1 MVGSKFIF
9 YDYETFTSNVKG
21 SVSQFAGIKTD
32 ADFEVETTT
41 NIFCKSA
48 DDCLIEPE
56 ACFVTG
62 VTPLDT
68 IDGLGEYEFAHRIND
83 LFLEDE
89 KTTIV
94 GYNSASFDDEV
105 TRNLFYRNAID
116 PYAWSW
122 KGRNSRLDIMPLVIQ
137 VAALKPDVLVIP
149 EVDDFDDDGNVVGK
163 KVSFKLEELSKANG
177 IVHENAHDALS
188 DVVCLIEITKRI
200 KAKAP
205 DLFAAYIEFNSK
217 KNVTAFLNNNDT
229 FGYASFRFGRESLY
243 TAPVIKL
250 GEIKDGKYLA
260 WDLRVSPE
268 EFLSMKEE
276 QVSELISMKRS
287 ERVELGL
294 PERHG
299 LFSIKA
305 NGLPAIFKKEFLDD
319 SIAER
324 LGYDYESIVKN
335 KDKILSSP
343 AFVDMLLS
351 VYRERKFDP
360 IPNDTDLNLYCSENG
375 GFFGNDEQSVISKFH
390 NCESWNERLTIYN
403 EQSEESRMRQ
413 LFFRVIGRN
422 SPEVFV
428 GESAELWLEYVG
440 SRLRGKEFNSY
451 TSLFELKE
459 KLESEDFVAQWVV
472 TADDQ
477 VVLGKLLAYLEQ
489 KMRSHLTEPNKH

>member
-1 MVGSKFIF
+1 MGDQKFVF

-32 ADFEVETTT
+32 ANFEVEKTTD
-41 NIFCKSA
+41 IFCKSS

-68 IDGLGEYEFAHRIND
+68 CDGVAEYEFAHKINN

-89 KTTIV
+89 NTTIV
-94 GYNSASFDDEV
+94 GYNSVSFDDEV

-149 EVDDFDDDGNVVGK
+149 EVDDFDGDGNVVGK
-163 KVSFKLEELSKANG
+163 KVSFKLEELSKVNG
-177 IVHENAHDALS
+177 ITHESAHNALS
-188 DVVCLIEITKRI
+188 DVVALIEITKII
-200 KAKAP
+200 KEKAP
-205 DLFAAYIEFNSK
+205 DLFSAYVEFNNK
-217 KNVTAFLNNNDT
+217 KKVTTFLNNNDT
-229 FGYASFRFGRESLY
+229 FGYSSFRFGRDSLY
-243 TAPVIKL
+243 TAPVMKL

-268 EFLSMKEE
+268 EFLTMQGE
-276 QVSELISMKRS
+276 QVSEMISMKRT
-287 ERVELGL
+287 ERAEKGF

-319 SIAER
+319 SIADR
-324 LGYDYESIVKN
+324 LGYDYEVIVKN
-335 KDKILSSP
+335 KDVIQSNP
-343 AFVDMLLS
+343 EFVEVLLS
-351 VYRERKFDP
+351 VYRDRKFDP

-375 GFFGNDEQSVISKFH
+375 GFFGNEEQSVIRKFH
-390 NCESWNERLTIYN
+390 ACESWQERFSIYK
-403 EQSEESRMRQ
+403 EQPEESRLRQ

-422 SPEVFV
+422 SPEVFT
-428 GESAELWLEYVG
+428 GESSELWGGYVG
-440 SRLRGKEFNSY
+440 SRLLGNEPNSY

-459 KLESEDFVAQWVV
+459 KLESEEFLAQWVV
-472 TADDQ
+472 SSHDQ
-477 VVLGKLLAYLEQ
+477 VVLGKLLAYFE
-489 KMRSHLTEPNKH
+489 KSISVHLTKPD